1 MMKKVVLYSILIALI
16 GCSAAKLNRLKKCEY
31 KYSGISDVMVS
42 GKKLEDLK
50 NDKKAGFMGTSVIGK
65 LLFEKEA
72 PMTFNV
78 LILVTNLNKKV
89 AALDKIE
96 WTALIQGKELI
107 SGIYNQHFEVK
118 PGETATLSIPVSFDL
133 KEKIMG
139 DNGAAIKTFGMA
151 YLMNGSSKGLSIK
164 VRPYIG
170 GVKFP
175 EAFEIKPFQK

>member
-1 MMKKVVLYSILIALI
+1 MF
-16 GCSAAKLNRLKKCEY
+16 GCSAAKLNRLKTCQY
-31 KYSGISDVMVS
+31 KYSGISDVIVS
-42 GKKLEDLK
+42 GQKLEDLK
-50 NDKKAGFMGTSVIGK
+50 IDKKPGFMGTSVLGK

-78 LILVTNLNKKV
+78 LILVTNPNKKV

-96 WTALIQGKELI
+96 WTAFVQGKELL

-139 DNGAAIKTFGMA
+139 ENGAAVKMFGMA

-164 VRPYIG
+164 VRPYVG

-175 EAFEIKPFQK
+175 EAFEIKQLQK